1 VIRKLRLFVG
11 FAPEERR
18 LTVEALLLPV
28 AISAGFRLAGVPHT
42 QAGLRRWARCMK
54 YRVTQNTESDIRM
67 ARRAQQRVKRAT
79 GILGPCLVR
88 SLTLWAMLLRRGHPV
103 NLRVG
108 FRKRAGE
115 IEGHAWVEYDNIP
128 INEDTAEAGT
138 FVVYDQPVCF
148 DMWRTQKRPES
159 MG

>member
-1 VIRKLRLFVG
+1 
-11 FAPEERR
+11 
-18 LTVEALLLPV
+18 
-28 AISAGFRLAGVPHT
+28 
-42 QAGLRRWARCMK
+42 MK